1 MYKTEI
7 DKIRL
12 SLASKTQFWSLK
24 QVTWY
29 YYFVFLINLYW
40 SIAALLLERKQKP
53 TPVFLSGKFH
63 GQRILGGYSPLGCKK
78 LDMTEQLTFFSFF
91 FTTVCQFILYSK
103 VNQLYVHIY
112 PLFSGSPFQ
121 CNITQKELNLVICR
135 DVAGPRDCHTE

>member
-40 SIAALLLERKQKP
+40 SIAALLLERKQQP
-53 TPVFLSGKFH
+53 TPVFLPGKFH
-63 GQRILGGYSPLGCKK
+63 GQRSLVGYSPLGYKEQ
-78 LDMTEQLTFFSFF
+78 DMIERLTFFSFC
-91 FTTVCQFILYSK
+91 FTIVSQFILHSK
-103 VNQLYVHIY
+103 MNQLCVHIC
-112 PLFSGSPFQ
+112 PLFPGSPFQ
-121 CNITQKELNLVICR
+121 CNITQKELKWVICR
-135 DVAGPRDCHTE
+135 DVARPRDGHTG